1 MALNLYVIPSVYY
14 LCEQHR
20 LCMGE
25 RRAERRRITRPKTNG
40 DLIMTKTSTT
50 LVTAV
55 LATIT
60 GAPAMAADVAGVFS
74 KGRTHLAVVVGSGYA
89 FDDNYTV
96 LGVGVSYYLADGLNI
111 GLNAE
116 SWTGGDPGIY
126 KITPSVQYVFYQVP
140 RVSPYLGAFYRRSY
154 IDNLE
159 DLNSVGGRAGVYIA
173 AGRNAFIGAGAVY
186 ESYLDCN
193 TTTYKECTDTY
204 PELSFTFAF

>member
-1 MALNLYVIPSVYY
+1 
-14 LCEQHR
+14 
-20 LCMGE
+20 
-25 RRAERRRITRPKTNG
+25 
-40 DLIMTKTSTT
+40 MTKTSTT
-50 LVTAV
+50 LVTVV
-55 LATIT
+55 LATIS

-74 KGRTHLAVVVGSGYA
+74 KGRTHLAVVVGNGYA
-89 FDDNYTV
+89 FDESYTV
-96 LGVGVSYYLADGLNI
+96 LGAGVSYYLADGFNI
-111 GLNAE
+111 GLYAE

-140 RVSPYLGAFYRRSY
+140 HVSPYLGAFYRRSY
-154 IDNLE
+154 IDGLE

-193 TTTYKECTDTY
+193 TTIYSECSNTY